1 MEEHADSRETA
12 GVEAAEPAEKEW
24 WEEDG
29 LPWNGKPTK
38 ADYWCLGWFGFVGIF
53 GLAMIPL
60 RAWLLGLDPP
70 ILLAL
75 TGSRVGAASTG
86 ALAAVGEAPHW
97 LLFLLIGSIVN
108 IKFDW
113 IYWWAGKLWGR
124 GILEVQ
130 AANSPRAAK
139 NIARVEQWAVKLG
152 WLGIFLAYVPIPL
165 PIAFVVFVLMGMTGM
180 PLWKFMVLDFISK
193 TIWSFLY
200 LGLGWW
206 IGEPVVMVLEQYAK
220 VANWIAIALLVVVFY
235 GIFRNQGKKKPAA
248 QPEVVGNELE
258 AGR

>member
-1 MEEHADSRETA
+1 MEEHADSRE
-12 GVEAAEPAEKEW
+12 AAETGTTTGTQPAEKEW

-86 ALAAVGEAPHW
+86 ALAAVGEAPNW
-97 LLFLLIGSIVN
+97 LWFLLIGSIVN

-124 GILEVQ
+124 GILDVQ

-139 NIARVEQWAVKLG
+139 NIERVEQWAVKLG

-193 TIWSFLY
+193 TLWSFLY

-206 IGEPVVMVLEQYAK
+206 IGEPVVAVLDGYAK
-220 VANWIAIALLVVVFY
+220 VANWVAIALLVVVFV
-235 GIFRNQGKKKPAA
+235 GIFRNQSKKKP
-248 QPEVVGNELE
+248 EVIGNEIE

>member
-1 MEEHADSRETA
+1 MSDNVSA
-12 GVEAAEPAEKEW
+12 GEPNAEPTTAETTNKEW

-29 LPWNGKPTK
+29 LPWNGKPSK
-38 ADYWCLGWFGFVGIF
+38 ADYWCLGWFGFVGLF

-70 ILLAL
+70 IMLAL
-75 TGSRVGAASTG
+75 TGSRLGAASTG
-86 ALAAVGEAPHW
+86 ALAAVGQAPHW
-97 LLFLLIGSIVN
+97 LLYLLIGSLVA

-130 AANSPRAAK
+130 ASNSKRAAK
-139 NIARVEQWAVKLG
+139 NIERVEYWALKLG

-180 PLWKFMVLDFISK
+180 PLWKFMVLDFVSK
-193 TIWSFLY
+193 TLWSFLY

-206 IGEPVVMVLEQYAK
+206 IGEPVVTVLDHYAK
-220 VANWIAIALLVVVFY
+220 IANYIALALVVVVFI
-235 GIFRNQGKKKPAA
+235 GVFRRQSKAKTAKPQA
-248 QPEVVGNELE
+248 
-258 AGR
+258 